1 MNKKAGRY
9 ITSVIG
15 ILLLILGLMMLKF
28 VEEPTG
34 FIRVLPYICIGV
46 GCGLFGHGMGEIMR
60 RRLIKNNPEIIKQ
73 MEIEKNDERNVVIAA
88 QSKAKAFDMMTFVYG
103 ALMLSFALMQVE
115 LEAVLLLVAAYLF
128 VEGYAVFCRFR
139 LEREI

>member
-1 MNKKAGRY
+1 MNKKAGMY

-15 ILLLILGLMMLKF
+15 VLLLIAGLMVLKF

-46 GCGLFGHGMGEIMR
+46 GCGLFGHGMGEIASG
-60 RRLIKNNPEIIKQ
+60 RLLKNSPEIVKQ
-73 MEIEKNDERNVVIAA
+73 MEIEKNDERNIVLAA
-88 QSKAKAFDMMTFVYG
+88 RSKAKAFDMMTFVYG

-115 LEAVLLLVAAYLF
+115 LAAVLLLVAAYLF
-128 VEGYAVFCRFR
+128 V
-139 LEREI
+139 